1 MPGFLKC
8 NCEHC
13 GGRIE
18 YPAEAVGANA
28 PCPHCQ
34 RETPLK
40 LDGGGDGSGD
50 GADVVVV
57 GGGKAKLVIGT
68 VIACVVAVAVLVA
81 AGIWVKK
88 KGGTKDGKPAA
99 SLPSAAGSASSAQA
113 KLGAKVELDPPKPVI
128 PVIGKFQNGLGAAQ
142 IRNGREIIGDGGAC
156 TGCHRQYD
164 PATYASDEW
173 NRILGTMRGKAKLR
187 PKQNDDLDTFVR
199 SVRN

>member
-8 NCEHC
+8 TCEHC

-40 LDGGGDGSGD
+40 LDGDAD
-50 GADVVVV
+50 DADVVVV

-68 VIACVVAVAVLVA
+68 VIACVVAVTALVA
-81 AGIWVKK
+81 AGVWVKK
-88 KGGTKDGKPAA
+88 KGGAKDGKPAA
-99 SLPSAAGSASSAQA
+99 SSPGTASSTPA
-113 KLGAKVELDPPKPVI
+113 KLGAKVELDPPKAVVPV
-128 PVIGKFQNGLGAAQ
+128 VGKFQNGLTAAQ
-142 IRNGREIIGDGGAC
+142 VKNGRAIIGGVC
-156 TGCHRQYD
+156 TDCHRQYD
-164 PATYASDEW
+164 PATYVGEEW
-173 NRILGTMRGKAKLR
+173 SRIVGSMRGKAKLR
-187 PKQNDDLDTFVR
+187 GRENDDLDTFVR

>member
-18 YPAEAVGANA
+18 YPAEAVGASA

-40 LDGGGDGSGD
+40 LDDGGGADP
-50 GADVVVV
+50 DVVAV

-68 VIACVVAVAVLVA
+68 VVASLVAVAALA
-81 AGIWVKK
+81 AFGIWVKK
-88 KGGTKDGKPAA
+88 KNAAREAGGGAPSAAASAPAA
-99 SLPSAAGSASSAQA
+99 SPGGGST
-113 KLGAKVELDPPKPVI
+113 VVLDPPKPVT
-128 PVIGKFQNGLGAAQ
+128 PVVGKFQNGLTAAQ
-142 IRNGREIIGDGGAC
+142 IKSGRAIIAGPC
-156 TGCHRQYD
+156 TDCHRQYD
-164 PATYASDEW
+164 PATYANEEW
-173 NRILGTMRGKAKLR
+173 NRIVGSMRGKAKLR
-187 PKQNDDLDTFVR
+187 GRENDDLDTFVR

>member
-40 LDGGGDGSGD
+40 LDGGGDN
-50 GADVVVV
+50 ADVVVV

-81 AGIWVKK
+81 AGMWLKK
-88 KGGTKDGKPAA
+88 KGGSKDGTPVAA
-99 SLPSAAGSASSAQA
+99 APSATGSASSTPA
-113 KLGAKVELDPPKPVI
+113 KLGAKVELDPPQAVVPV
-128 PVIGKFQNGLGAAQ
+128 VGKFQNGLTAAQ
-142 IRNGREIIGDGGAC
+142 IKNGRAVIAGPC
-156 TGCHRQYD
+156 TDCHRQYD
-164 PATYASDEW
+164 PATYANEEW
-173 NRILGTMRGKAKLR
+173 NRIVGSMRGKAKLR
-187 PKQNDDLDTFVR
+187 GRESDDLDTFVR

>member
-40 LDGGGDGSGD
+40 LDGDGDD
-50 GADVVVV
+50 ADVVVV
-57 GGGKAKLVIGT
+57 GGGKARLVIGT
-68 VIACVVAVAVLVA
+68 VIACVVAVVVLAA
-81 AGIWVKK
+81 AGMWVKK
-88 KGGTKDGKPAA
+88 KGGTKDGRPAA
-99 SLPSAAGSASSAQA
+99 SLPSAAGSAGSTPAR
-113 KLGAKVELDPPKPVI
+113 LGAKVELDPPKAVVPV
-128 PVIGKFQNGLGAAQ
+128 VGKFQNGLTAAQ
-142 IRNGREIIGDGGAC
+142 VKNGRAIIGGVC
-156 TGCHRQYD
+156 TDCHRQYD
-164 PATYASDEW
+164 PATYVGEEW
-173 NRILGTMRGKAKLR
+173 SRIVGSMRGKAKLR
-187 PKQNDDLDTFVR
+187 GRENDDLDTFVR